1 MDVPTGVGAGGRG
14 GTGNL
19 SSLWVMEGIPLK
31 AHLAGLFEAILCA
44 IF

>member
-1 MDVPTGVGAGGRG
+1 MDVPTGVGVGCKE